1 MTAVVLAAAVL
12 AVLLLVTQEARAFNL
27 TWGELREAMGPRGG
41 GRGGQ
46 GPDDLVPSC
55 DHWHSR
61 YSTRPPNEPSLCITH
76 ANCTRASCHLLF
88 ELDEAVTDRPTTAV
102 PPPLY
107 SERPSQSAVW
117 GWGMLSVGIIS
128 LSGIFGG
135 LLWPLLNS
143 RYYSTVMR
151 FLIGLAAGSLTATS
165 IFQLIPESL
174 NLTLGGEQSHLD
186 TGLIMLSSIWFLY
199 FGETACK
206 IFFSSEDPDAVAG
219 LEKGLALKERKGQG
233 NHADGHLPETDGLM
247 ATTTAKAKHKDH
259 GHGHSHGGQGP
270 GGGLAAVAWMVVLG
284 DGLHNF
290 VDGMSIGAGYTQS
303 IGTGVSISLAIACE
317 EFPHELGDFAILINS
332 GVSFKRALALNFA
345 SACTAFGGL
354 VLGVL
359 IGEVEYSYLIFAFA
373 GGLFLYIALGSLT
386 PELKT
391 MVEEELSTKGRKTA
405 SLALFLQL
413 LGVSFGATALYL
425 ITRYN
430 DSIRV

>member
-1 MTAVVLAAAVL
+1 MLALVMVSVALAAAPP
-12 AVLLLVTQEARAFNL
+12 AQASFNL
-27 TWGELREAMGPRGG
+27 TWGELREAMGTAHAPRGPG
-41 GRGGQ
+41 TTL
-46 GPDDLVPSC
+46 DDLVPAC
-55 DHWHSR
+55 AAWHGP
-61 YSTRPPNEPSLCITH
+61 YSQRRPSEPSLCITH
-76 ANCTRASCHLLF
+76 GNCTRASCHLLF
-88 ELDEAVTDRPTTAV
+88 ELDEAVTDRPTTV
-102 PPPLY
+102 SPPLY
-107 SERPSQSAVW
+107 SDKPSQSAVW
-117 GWGMLSVGIIS
+117 GWGVLSVAIIS

-174 NLTLGGEQSHLD
+174 DLTQPGSQSHLD
-186 TGLIMLSSIWFLY
+186 QGLIMLASIWLLY

-206 IFFSSEDPDAVAG
+206 IFFSHDKDIAPDAVAG
-219 LEKGLALKERKGQG
+219 MEKGTVVLKDMRDAAN
-233 NHADGHLPETDGLM
+233 NHAGVPEAGGLLQADG
-247 ATTTAKAKHKDH
+247 KAKKKA
-259 GHGHSHGGQGP
+259 GHGHSHGDG

-332 GVSFKRALALNFA
+332 GVSFRRALALNFG

-354 VLGVL
+354 VLGVVL
-359 IGEVEYSYLIFAFA
+359 GEVQYSYLIFAFA
-373 GGLFLYIALGSLT
+373 AGLFLYIALGSLT

-391 MVEEELSTKGRKTA
+391 MVDEELESKGRA
-405 SLALFLQL
+405 SAALALSLQL
-413 LGVSFGATALYL
+413 LGVAFGATALYL

>member
-1 MTAVVLAAAVL
+1 MLALLVALLAAAVGGVQG
-12 AVLLLVTQEARAFNL
+12 AGFRAYNL
-27 TWGELREAMGPRGG
+27 TWGELREAMVPRGG
-41 GRGGQ
+41 GG
-46 GPDDLVPSC
+46 GPDDLVPPC
-55 DHWHSR
+55 EHWHSP
-61 YSTRPPNEPSLCITH
+61 YSLRPLHEPSLCITH

-117 GWGMLSVGIIS
+117 GWGLLSVAIIS

-143 RYYSTVMR
+143 RYYSAVMR

-174 NLTLGGEQSHLD
+174 SLNLAGEQNHLD
-186 TGLIMLSSIWFLY
+186 TGLIMLSSIWVLY

-206 IFFSSEDPDAVAG
+206 ILFSNDDPDAVAG
-219 LEKGLALKERKGQG
+219 IEKGVVLKERA
-233 NHADGHLPETDGLM
+233 ADGHGCSCSCSPETDGLM
-247 ATTTAKAKHKDH
+247 RALPAPATKAKQKDH
-259 GHGHSHGGQGP
+259 GHGHSHGP

-332 GVSFKRALALNFA
+332 GVSFRRALALNFA

-391 MVEEELSTKGRKTA
+391 MVEEELTTKGRKRA
-405 SLALFLQL
+405 SLALVLQL

>member
-1 MTAVVLAAAVL
+1 MAGRLLPLLLPLLL
-12 AVLLLVTQEARAFNL
+12 AVRPAQASFNL
-27 TWGELREAMGPRGG
+27 TWGELREATGTLHAPRGPG
-41 GRGGQ
+41 ASL
-46 GPDDLVPSC
+46 DDLVPAC
-55 DHWHSR
+55 GDWHSP
-61 YSTRPPNEPSLCITH
+61 YSQRRPNEPSLCITH
-76 ANCTRASCHLLF
+76 PNCTRASCHLLF
-88 ELDEAVTDRPTTAV
+88 ELDEAVTDRPTTIS
-102 PPPLY
+102 PPLY
-107 SERPSQSAVW
+107 SDKPSQSAVW

-135 LLWPLLNS
+135 LLWPVLNS

-174 NLTLGGEQSHLD
+174 NMTQPGSQSHLD
-186 TGLIMLSSIWFLY
+186 TGLIMLTSIWLLY

-206 IFFSSEDPDAVAG
+206 IFFSHDKAPDAVAG
-219 LEKGLALKERKGQG
+219 MEKGTVALKDMSN
-233 NHADGHLPETDGLM
+233 NHVDGHLHLPEADGLLPTP
-247 ATTTAKAKHKDH
+247 AEAKKKAS
-259 GHGHSHGGQGP
+259 HGHSHGD
-270 GGGLAAVAWMVVLG
+270 GGSGLAAVAWMVVLG

-332 GVSFKRALALNFA
+332 GVSFRRALALNFG

-354 VLGVL
+354 VLGVVL
-359 IGEVEYSYLIFAFA
+359 GEVQYSYLIFAFA

-391 MVEEELSTKGRKTA
+391 MVDEELESKGRSSA
-405 SLALFLQL
+405 ALALSLQL
-413 LGVSFGATALYL
+413 LGVGFGATALYL